1 MKKRNRII
9 LCVFLAFAALLA
21 ALLFWQ
27 RSNVRAI
34 WKWLTQDSETIA
46 ENYEKS
52 KTEHHDAIVEEFQG
66 AITVKPP
73 SAAQSGD
80 LLDGK
85 VTPEEV
91 KEALGLIAVNPDAP
105 DGPQTAVSQGSPS
118 NQPTVSLEELVNHC
132 VSELYSCKV
141 DVMAELG
148 VLKQAALDEW
158 KALEPKQRTKA
169 KKMDIITDGLQ
180 KCYDK
185 EVVVDRE
192 VEAILDKYREKI
204 NQIQA
209 DTSVLDTLWEF
220 YCQEK
225 EDEKAYYLDKYV
237 N

>member
-1 MKKRNRII
+1 MKKRKKI
-9 LCVFLAFAALLA
+9 LRSILLILLLILA
-21 ALLFWQ
+21 AVLFWQ
-27 RSNVRAI
+27 RSNVRAV
-34 WKWLTQDSETIA
+34 WRWLTQDSETIA

-52 KTEHHDAIVEEFQG
+52 KAEHHEAIVEEFQG

-73 SAAQSGD
+73 SAEQSGD

-85 VTPEEV
+85 VSPEEV
-91 KEALGLIAVNPDAP
+91 KEALGLVAVTPEEP
-105 DGPQTAVSQGSPS
+105 EGPQTAVTQNVTPA
-118 NQPTVSLEELVNHC
+118 QPAYSLDELVNQC
-132 VSELYSCKV
+132 VAELYSCKV

-158 KALEPKQRTKA
+158 IALQPSQRTKA
-169 KKMDIITDGLQ
+169 KKMDIITAGLQ
-180 KCYDK
+180 KCYEK
-185 EVVVDRE
+185 EVQVDSE

-204 NQIQA
+204 NQIKA
-209 DTSVLDTLWEF
+209 DASVLDTLWEY

>member
-1 MKKRNRII
+1 MKKRNQII
-9 LCVFLAFAALLA
+9 LYILLLLVALIA

-34 WKWLTQDSETIA
+34 WKWLTLDSETIA

-73 SAAQSGD
+73 SAAQSGA

-85 VTPEEV
+85 LTPEEV
-91 KEALGLIAVNPDAP
+91 KEALGLIAVNPETP
-105 DGPQTAVSQGSPS
+105 DGPQTAV
-118 NQPTVSLEELVNHC
+118 NQAPASTYSLDELVNQC

-141 DVMAELG
+141 DVMADLG
-148 VLKQAALDEW
+148 VMKQAALDEW
-158 KALEPKQRTKA
+158 IALDPKQRTKA
-169 KKMDIITDGLQ
+169 KRMDIITAGLQ

-192 VEAILDKYREKI
+192 VEAILEEYRDKI

-209 DTSVLDTLWEF
+209 DASVLDTLWEY

>member
-1 MKKRNRII
+1 MKKRKQII
-9 LCVFLAFAALLA
+9 LCILLLLIALLA
-21 ALLFWQ
+21 VFLFWQ
-27 RSNVRAI
+27 RSNVRAV
-34 WKWLTQDSETIA
+34 WKWLTLDSETIA
-46 ENYEKS
+46 ENYENHKS
-52 KTEHHDAIVEEFQG
+52 EHHDAIVDEFQG

-73 SAAQSGD
+73 SAAQSGA

-85 VTPEEV
+85 VSPEEV
-91 KEALGLIAVNPDAP
+91 KEALGLIAVHPDAP
-105 DGPQTAVSQGSPS
+105 DGPQTAA
-118 NQPTVSLEELVNHC
+118 NQAPAPTYSLDELVNQC
-132 VSELYSCKV
+132 ISELYSCKV

-148 VLKQAALDEW
+148 VLKQSALDEW
-158 KALEPKQRTKA
+158 IALEPKQRTKA
-169 KKMDIITDGLQ
+169 KRMDIVTAGLQ

-209 DTSVLDTLWEF
+209 DTSVLDTLWEY